1 MTLFKHIASVAVLT
15 MAGLSFALAEGA
27 PPEIPGNPGVP
38 GLKTEIE
45 SLKTQLAATEDE
57 LAATEDELA
66 ETEDELA
73 ACESELA
80 ATEDELAETEDE
92 LAETEDELAE
102 TEDEL
107 AGESKRY
114 RVPQTGQNQCW
125 GGTSKDPDDPHSTGF
140 CDLTTG
146 QDGETR
152 AGLAPPLE
160 RFADN
165 GDGTVTDYFTGLV
178 WLKKADCFAFNP
190 PPWEIALD
198 IAKQLPGGFLGQ
210 SICGLVDG
218 SSQGDWRVPNVNEL
232 MSLVDFG
239 STDLPDDHPFTGV
252 ISWYYWTSTTYAL
265 PPDTPMNALFPCTLA
280 SHGYGQDNLNRFNE
294 AYVVN
299 FSTGETLHVPKEK
312 QDDISRKHNRDD
324 GTTCSIQG
332 FKTGAPKLAV
342 QPGFIAVRDARDGE

>member
-1 MTLFKHIASVAVLT
+1 MTLFKHIASVSFLT
-15 MAGLSFALAEGA
+15 IAGLSFSLAEGA

-38 GLKTEIE
+38 GLKAEIE
-45 SLKTQLAATEDE
+45 SLKRQLAATESELAATEDE
-57 LAATEDELA
+57 LAATEGELA
-66 ETEDELA
+66 VCEDELV
-73 ACESELA
+73 ETEGELA
-80 ATEDELAETEDE
+80 VCEDELV
-92 LAETEDELAE
+92 E

-125 GGTSKDPDDPHSTGF
+125 GGTSKDPDDPHSTVS

-152 AGLAPPLE
+152 AGLAAPLE

-165 GDGTVTDYFTGLV
+165 GDGTVTDNFTGLV
-178 WLKKADCFAFNP
+178 WLEIADCFAFNP

-198 IAKQLPGGFLGQ
+198 IAKLLPGGFLGS

-232 MSLVDFG
+232 LSLVDFG
-239 STDLPDDHPFTGV
+239 STDLPDDHPFTGD
-252 ISWYYWTSTTYAL
+252 ISKYYWTSTTFAL
-265 PPDTPMNALFPCTLA
+265 PPDTPMNLVFPCKLA
-280 SHGYGQDNLNRFNE
+280 SNGYGQDNLNRFNE
-294 AYVVN
+294 AYVVS
-299 FSTGETLHVPKEK
+299 FRTGETLHVPKENE
-312 QDDISRKHNRDD
+312 DDISRKHNQAENVC
-324 GTTCSIQG
+324 TING
-332 FKTGAPKLAV
+332 FKDGAPTLAV